1 MTLRPRRDDHGH
13 RRTESHAHA
22 DRRGSRTNQGPLGG
36 GGRGLEPRSGIR
48 GIARAV
54 PTILT
59 TLGARRGPG
68 PANWHDRGRPR
79 CTSAGPSMRV
89 LDVSGLDRVPLVDAR
104 SRRPS
109 RPVVQF
115 DRGAGLRA
123 PGPRSADDHVD
134 RDLQLVDV
142 SGLDRVPLVDGD
154 RADVSGRHAH
164 AHTSAHAHAHEH
176 DAHAHDTSAHA
187 RPPNPAY
194 TGNGCKVKLSY
205 IIPIQCDEGA

>member
-1 MTLRPRRDDHGH
+1 MHVGGSLEG
-13 RRTESHAHA
+13 RTWCSST
-22 DRRGSRTNQGPLGG
+22 RGRSRGTTDGG
-36 GGRGLEPRSGIR
+36 GSSCR
-48 GIARAV
+48 
-54 PTILT
+54 
-59 TLGARRGPG
+59 
-68 PANWHDRGRPR
+68 
-79 CTSAGPSMRV
+79 SAGPSMRV

-123 PGPRSADDHVD
+123 PGPRYADDHVD

-164 AHTSAHAHAHEH
+164 AHTSAHAHEH

-205 IIPIQCDEGA
+205 IISAFSTLSTHRVTNHRPLLSGVIGGRRGILIVMGLGVSSIRPRRLGMCPRRG

>member
-1 MTLRPRRDDHGH
+1 MPSITGGLNGAPAGRFLTCPAGLAFLWQESNSTTDSGDRGGCSHNQYHVGRAPRPWPGQLARPWPPSMHVGGSLEGRTWCSSTRG
-13 RRTESHAHA
+13 RSRGTTES
-22 DRRGSRTNQGPLGG
+22 PW
-36 GGRGLEPRSGIR
+36 
-48 GIARAV
+48 V
-54 PTILT
+54 
-59 TLGARRGPG
+59 
-68 PANWHDRGRPR
+68 
-79 CTSAGPSMRV
+79 
-89 LDVSGLDRVPLVDAR
+89 DVSGVDRGPLVDAR

-164 AHTSAHAHAHEH
+164 THMSTSHTH
-176 DAHAHDTSAHA
+176 D
-187 RPPNPAY
+187 PPIWP
-194 TGNGCKVKLSY
+194 TPEMGLK
-205 IIPIQCDEGA
+205 

>member
-1 MTLRPRRDDHGH
+1 MRPWPGQLARPWPPSMHVGGSLEGRTWCSSTRG
-13 RRTESHAHA
+13 RSRGTTES
-22 DRRGSRTNQGPLGG
+22 PW
-36 GGRGLEPRSGIR
+36 
-48 GIARAV
+48 V
-54 PTILT
+54 
-59 TLGARRGPG
+59 
-68 PANWHDRGRPR
+68 
-79 CTSAGPSMRV
+79 
-89 LDVSGLDRVPLVDAR
+89 DVSGVDRGPLVDAR

-164 AHTSAHAHAHEH
+164 AHTSAHA
-176 DAHAHDTSAHA
+176 

-205 IIPIQCDEGA
+205 IISAFSTLSTHRVTNHRPLLSGVIGGRRGILIVMGLGVSSIRPRRLGMCPRRG

>member
-1 MTLRPRRDDHGH
+1 MHVGGSLEG
-13 RRTESHAHA
+13 RTWCSST
-22 DRRGSRTNQGPLGG
+22 RGRSRGTTDGG
-36 GGRGLEPRSGIR
+36 GSSCR
-48 GIARAV
+48 
-54 PTILT
+54 
-59 TLGARRGPG
+59 
-68 PANWHDRGRPR
+68 
-79 CTSAGPSMRV
+79 SAGPSMRV

-123 PGPRSADDHVD
+123 PGPRYADDHVD

-142 SGLDRVPLVDGD
+142 SG
-154 RADVSGRHAH
+154 RHAH
-164 AHTSAHAHAHEH
+164 AHTSAHAHEH

-205 IIPIQCDEGA
+205 IISAFSTLSTHRVTNHRPLLSGVIGGRRGILIVMGLGVSSIRPRRLGMCPRRG

>member
-1 MTLRPRRDDHGH
+1 MHVGGSLEG
-13 RRTESHAHA
+13 RTWCSST
-22 DRRGSRTNQGPLGG
+22 RGRSRGTTDGG
-36 GGRGLEPRSGIR
+36 GSSCR
-48 GIARAV
+48 
-54 PTILT
+54 
-59 TLGARRGPG
+59 
-68 PANWHDRGRPR
+68 
-79 CTSAGPSMRV
+79 SAGPSMRV

-164 AHTSAHAHAHEH
+164 AHTSAHA
-176 DAHAHDTSAHA
+176 

-205 IIPIQCDEGA
+205 IISAFSTLSTHRVTNHRPLLSGVIGGRRGILIVMGLGVSSIRPRRLGMCPRRG